1 MWYEFVLFYF
11 VKISDLEENDNPQN
25 ISKILSLV
33 NGHNLFLIIYY
44 EKCQIYRKMNKYYN
58 EYS

>member
-1 MWYEFVLFYF
+1 MWYENVLFYF

-25 ISKILSLV
+25 ISKILGLV

-44 EKCQIYRKMNKYYN
+44 ENFQIYRKMNKYYN

>member
-1 MWYEFVLFYF
+1 MWYENVLFYF

-25 ISKILSLV
+25 ISKILRLV

-44 EKCQIYRKMNKYYN
+44 ENFQIYRKMNKYYN

>member
-25 ISKILSLV
+25 ISKILGLV

-44 EKCQIYRKMNKYYN
+44 ENFQIYRKMNKYYN